1 VTITAADIEA
11 LRFPLAFRGYNVEL
25 VDAFLDQLQAELT
38 EALVQHPDEPATP
51 DSTYAANLHQTPM
64 PDHDPSP
71 SADADRGT
79 TSETGPAAQALRVLQ
94 RAEQMAEQVIADGA
108 AEAAELRGRA
118 QAEAE
123 TIIASARAES
133 GRIDAELHQRRE
145 HEVSALLVQKQR
157 LRDEIDRLSGL
168 QREYHDTLS
177 ALLSEQLRLLERH
190 TPGLD
195 TVAANTPPFRDDVR
209 SVA

>member
-1 VTITAADIEA
+1 VTITAADIKA
-11 LRFPLAFRGYNVEL
+11 VQFPLAFRGYNVQV
-25 VDAFLDQLQAELT
+25 VDAFLDQLQADLT
-38 EALVQHPDEPATP
+38 EALADHADEPATP
-51 DSTYAANLHQTPM
+51 DPAYAVNLDQTPM
-64 PDHDPSP
+64 PDHDPSS
-71 SADADRGT
+71 SADADSPT

-94 RAEQMAEQVIADGA
+94 RAEQTAEQVIADAA

-118 QAEAE
+118 HAEAE

-145 HEVSALLVQKQR
+145 HEIGALLVQKQR

-168 QREYHDTLS
+168 QREYHDALS

-190 TPGLD
+190 TPVLD
-195 TVAANTPPFRDDVR
+195 TAAATTPTSGDHVR